1 VGAQATHTPSP
12 RSLLPPPSGVRTLE
26 WFFAAHVWLES
37 SGRPPVVAPQS
48 SPMAKKR
55 ALLAKARKGEA
66 DAPRVRL
73 ACERLS
79 RQTLVLTSGHLRA
92 HLRGG
97 NAARAQVAL
106 RGLCKQGDLVRLGND
121 RYVANHLRGTL
132 RRHIPTHI
140 FPWWGSKRKHVVPLV
155 SIIQEE
161 RRRMGKS
168 RAVTSPFTGTG
179 VVEGTLRNLGVRV
192 RAFDLDPNVVNMH
205 RALSTEERRAGMAVA
220 FAKEVSDLRR
230 RDQKARRALYKK
242 RLRDGTLKSKRTDGH
257 PTLAVRWNLGMRCS
271 YLGKL
276 RASSTFVSSKLQ
288 SLRAASVAEAFSRH
302 RGIGGA
308 CSQRDVFTV
317 LKEAPR
323 KDLIF
328 LDPPYLLAKAEGQY
342 EAGDFCIEQHSRLA
356 RALAGRHFVL
366 CHREDPAI
374 RALYADWCEVLT
386 LPSIMNITREGKK
399 TAEMVIVG
407 RGSKPK

>member
-1 VGAQATHTPSP
+1 
-12 RSLLPPPSGVRTLE
+12 
-26 WFFAAHVWLES
+26 
-37 SGRPPVVAPQS
+37 
-48 SPMAKKR
+48 MAKKR

-66 DAPRVRL
+66 DAHRVRL
-73 ACERLS
+73 ACERLA
-79 RQTLVLTSGHLRA
+79 RQTLVLTSGHLRG

-97 NAARAQVAL
+97 NAASAQVAL

-140 FPWWGSKRKHVVPLV
+140 FPWWGSKRKLVVPLV

-161 RRRMGKS
+161 LRRMGAT

-192 RAFDLDPNVVNMH
+192 RAFDLDPNVVNTH
-205 RALSTEERRAGMAVA
+205 RALSTEERRAGMAAA
-220 FAKEVSDLRR
+220 FTKEVSDLRHR
-230 RDQKARRALYKK
+230 SQEARRVLYKK
-242 RLRDGTLKSKRTDGH
+242 RLRDGTLNSKRTGGH
-257 PTLAVRWNLGMRCS
+257 STLAVRWNLGMRCS
-271 YLGKL
+271 FLGKL

-288 SLRAASVAEAFSRH
+288 SLRAANVAEAFMRH

-308 CSQRDVFTV
+308 CSLRDVFTV
-317 LKEAPR
+317 LEEAPQN
-323 KDLIF
+323 DLVF
-328 LDPPYLLAKAEGQY
+328 LDPPYLLEKAEGQY
-342 EAGDFCIEQHSRLA
+342 EAGDFCIEQHRRLA
-356 RALAGRHFVL
+356 RALAGRYFVL

-374 RALYADWCEVLT
+374 RVLYDDWCEVWP
-386 LPSIMNITREGKK
+386 LPSIMNINREGKK
-399 TAEMVIVG
+399 TAEMVVVG